1 MSTLLAFPVLGV
13 LMMLQ
18 LAVFRNLT
26 ILQGSADVVM
36 LAVIAWTLQERVKN
50 GPIWALIGGF
60 AMSLVTKAPFFPFL
74 SGYLIISIF
83 VWILKK
89 RIWQIPMLTMFLST
103 VLGTFIV
110 QFIIFVVLQLG
121 ETALEWKDSINLVML
136 PSVLLNLMFALPVY
150 LLITDLA
157 NWLNPAESEE

>member
-1 MSTLLAFPVLGV
+1 
-13 LMMLQ
+13 
-18 LAVFRNLT
+18 
-26 ILQGSADVVM
+26 
-36 LAVIAWTLQERVKN
+36 
-50 GPIWALIGGF
+50 
-60 AMSLVTKAPFFPFL
+60 MSLVTKAPFFPFL